1 MNKIEN
7 KKFKKE
13 KKSPAHF
20 VIKINEINFIPYRF
34 LLK

>member
-1 MNKIEN
+1 MNQIEN
-7 KKFKKE
+7 KNLKKE
-13 KKSPAHF
+13 KKNPAQF